1 MSFCLMIYVW
11 TIDFPLLTLEY
22 YWTTIFRLSVS
33 TFMSHI
39 IFGMPTWYLS
49 VFFLYLCVNVFIWC
63 HCCFIC
69 LKLWKK
75 WIYFVFLNICRGL
88 PIFFADVA
96 KKMFSRPLSMPMFSS
111 MYTGVPNIL
120 MWSTAS
126 FFLVK
131 TSSGVFSPKIPCRVL
146 FWMYTAVSI
155 ASSCKDRKI

>member
-1 MSFCLMIYVW
+1 MSFCNIIYVLDHW
-11 TIDFPLLTLEY
+11 FPTFEY

-63 HCCFIC
+63 HCCFIH

-88 PIFFADVA
+88 PIFSADVA
-96 KKMFSRPLSMPMFSS
+96 EKMFSGPLPIFCRCRCFLLCFQEHLAVQVDLSRGIKE
-111 MYTGVPNIL
+111 GVDFKRLIAEINDKQQKRSKPQ
-120 MWSTAS
+120 
-126 FFLVK
+126 
-131 TSSGVFSPKIPCRVL
+131 VF
-146 FWMYTAVSI
+146 
-155 ASSCKDRKI
+155 